1 MPYRSHYIEFETKTY
16 SFYLP
21 QMTEIFTYP
30 AYWQLCQMFVA
41 IILFH
46 SSECIL
52 AIAIHGTSNVTLK
65 SLLISKNYVM
75 AMLFSLLEYFIE
87 SFLFPGLK
95 EHWWVSNLGLAVVI
109 VDEIIRK
116 TSIITAGQAFTH
128 LIRINHE
135 QHKLINHGI
144 YRCVQ
149 LPWYCGFF
157 IWLVGTLINAM

>member
-1 MPYRSHYIEFETKTY
+1 
-16 SFYLP
+16 
-21 QMTEIFTYP
+21 
-30 AYWQLCQMFVA
+30 
-41 IILFH
+41 
-46 SSECIL
+46 
-52 AIAIHGTSNVTLK
+52 
-65 SLLISKNYVM
+65 M

-116 TSIITAGQAFTH
+116 TSIITAGQAFTY
-128 LIRINHE
+128 LIRINHEE

-149 LPWYCGFF
+149 HP
-157 IWLVGTLINAM
+157 